1 MTEQDNG
8 GASREAALDA
18 VRTLLAW
25 IGEDPNRQGLLKTPN
40 RVLNSFGDW
49 FVGYKQDPAEIL
61 GSSFPDADGYDEMV
75 VLTDIDFESHCEHH
89 MAPFIGRAHVAYLPD
104 KRVVGI
110 SKLVRVVNA
119 YAKRLQV
126 QERLTQEIA
135 TCINDVLRPQGVAV
149 VLEAKHEC
157 MTTRGVYKPNIK
169 MTTSA
174 MFGSFRDNQSTRAE
188 FLSMIRN
195 SKTNNGLTD

>member
-1 MTEQDNG
+1 MTDSNDK
-8 GASREAALDA
+8 RPDRDAALEA
-18 VRTLLAW
+18 MRVLLAW
-25 IGEDPNRQGLLKTPN
+25 IGEDPERKGLLKTPD
-40 RVLNSFGDW
+40 RVLKSFDDW
-49 FVGYKQDPAEIL
+49 FSGYGQDPAAIL
-61 GSSFPDADGYDEMV
+61 GSSFPEADGYQEMV

-89 MAPFIGRAHVAYLPD
+89 MAPFIGRAHVAYIPE

-110 SKLVRVVNA
+110 SKIVRVVNA

-126 QERLTQEIA
+126 QEKLTQEIA
-135 TCINDVLRPQGVAV
+135 QCINEVLQPAGVAV

-174 MFGSFRDNQSTRAE
+174 MFGSFLTNDATRSE
-188 FLSMIRN
+188 FLSMIQN
-195 SKTNNGLTD
+195 SKAD

>member
-1 MTEQDNG
+1 MSEKDDNLP
-8 GASREAALDA
+8 SRDDALDA
-18 VRTLLAW
+18 MRVLLAW
-25 IGEDPNRQGLLKTPN
+25 IGEDPQRKGLLKTPN

-49 FVGYKQDPAEIL
+49 FGGYQQDPAAIL
-61 GSSFPDADGYDEMV
+61 GSSFPEAGGYDEMV

-89 MAPFIGRAHVAYLPD
+89 MAPFIGRAHVAYIPD
-104 KRVVGI
+104 ERVVGI
-110 SKLVRVVNA
+110 SKIVRVVNA

-126 QERLTQEIA
+126 QEKLTQQIA
-135 TCINDVLRPQGVAV
+135 NCINDVLKPAGVAV

-169 MTTSA
+169 MTTST
-174 MFGSFRDNQSTRAE
+174 MFGSFRTNNATRSE

-195 SKTNNGLTD
+195 AKAK